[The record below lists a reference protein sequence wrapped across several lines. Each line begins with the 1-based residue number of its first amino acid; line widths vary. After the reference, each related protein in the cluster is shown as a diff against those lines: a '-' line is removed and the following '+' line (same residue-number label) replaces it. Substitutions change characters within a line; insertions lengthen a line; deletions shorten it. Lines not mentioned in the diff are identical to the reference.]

1 MNLLDLV
8 CSVLKRCCHSP
19 SKHTYYKRYPVVR
32 TLTPPSAQ
40 FPAPTMSSINRGES
54 DPHSSEYEGDIS
66 DQVSE
71 ASAVANS
78 DTVDE
83 GSSETGEINELETG
97 TIWIGCDVR
106 DAGPGVQSDED
117 AEFGTIVI
125 GCSIRDMGFESYQAY
140 LNADDQATVEHI
152 ENVDEIADVEHSSTA
167 AIDAN
172 NKKLMS

>member
-1 MNLLDLV
+1 
-8 CSVLKRCCHSP
+8 
-19 SKHTYYKRYPVVR
+19 
-32 TLTPPSAQ
+32 
-40 FPAPTMSSINRGES
+40 MSSINRGES
-54 DPHSSEYEGDIS
+54 DPHSSGYEGDIS

-71 ASAVANS
+71 TRAVANP

-83 GSSETGEINELETG
+83 GSSETSETNELETG

-152 ENVDEIADVEHSSTA
+152 ENIDEIADVEHSSTA

-172 NKKLMS
+172 NKKLISLD